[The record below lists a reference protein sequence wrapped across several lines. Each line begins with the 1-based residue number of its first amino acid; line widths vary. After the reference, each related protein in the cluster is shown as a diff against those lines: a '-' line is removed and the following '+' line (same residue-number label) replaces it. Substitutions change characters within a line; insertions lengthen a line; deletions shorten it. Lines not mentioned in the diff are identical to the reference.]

1 MNIINPQNTSSDVQR
16 SEAPGGKRTESEL
29 PGKNGNR
36 LPNNEAIEVST
47 VKPKAEADVLRE
59 ELTNAVAK
67 LNDYIQTVQRDL
79 QFTLDEGSGQSVI
92 TVVDRKS
99 AEVIRQIP
107 TELTLDLARKLNN
120 QEPLFLFSA
129 RV

>member
-1 MNIINPQNTSSDVQR
+1 MNIVNPQNTSSDVQR
-16 SEAPGGKRTESEL
+16 SETPGGKRTESKL
-29 PGKNGNR
+29 PGKNGNS

-79 QFTLDEGSGQSVI
+79 QFTLDEDSGQSVI